1 MRAADEDW
9 LALLERLEK
18 GDRMAL
24 ARLTSLVTGYLAR
37 FHAYQHRDSWDD
49 VCQEVLIKLV
59 RAARRG
65 AIRDPRAFVGYVGTV
80 TRRTLIDWLRKNA
93 RLGITDAAGK
103 PERAEA
109 ELERLEADVGSR
121 KSPDLLVDL
130 DRAVA
135 ELPEAQLRA
144 VSAIYLEGRSYEEAA
159 ERLGMPLGTLKRHQ
173 TQGLRAM
180 RERMGL
186 GRAAS

>member
-18 GDRMAL
+18 GDRVAL
-24 ARLTSLVTGYLAR
+24 VRLSSLVTGYLAR
-37 FHAYQHRDSWDD
+37 FHAYEHRDSWDD

-59 RAARRG
+59 RAARQG
-65 AIRDPRAFVGYVGTV
+65 AIRDPRAFVSYVGTV
-80 TRRTLIDWLRKNA
+80 TRSTLIDWLRKNA
-93 RLGITDAAGK
+93 RLGIADAARN
-103 PERAEA
+103 PEQAER
-109 ELERLEADVGSR
+109 ELERLEADVGSH

-130 DRAVA
+130 DRAVS
-135 ELPEAQLRA
+135 ELPEAERRT
-144 VSAIYLEGRSYEEAA
+144 VDAIYLEGRSYEEAA

-173 TQGLRAM
+173 TQGLRAL

-186 GRAAS
+186 GGGAT